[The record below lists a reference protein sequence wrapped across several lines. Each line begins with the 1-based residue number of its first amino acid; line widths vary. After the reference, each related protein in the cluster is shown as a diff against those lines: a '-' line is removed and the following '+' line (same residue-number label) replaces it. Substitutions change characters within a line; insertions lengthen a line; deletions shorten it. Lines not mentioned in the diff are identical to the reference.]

1 MKQEEKSCQ
10 KNSNICVIFRGG
22 FQQDERQSFD
32 IDYVFKAAGQTKEL
46 PVRRVAAYIRVSTDL
61 LDQENSYIAQE
72 QYFQKLIAG
81 NPKWK
86 YAGVYSDYGLSGTG
100 TEDRIGFRRL
110 IRHCKEGK
118 IDRILCK
125 SISRFARN
133 TADFSRTVLQLR
145 SWGVTI
151 FFEKENL
158 DSAEMQNDFILSVLG
173 AFAQE
178 ESRSISSNIKLGLK
192 MRMQQGNVPNAAIYG
207 YRFTGNW
214 LCTPNGYRYKEVE
227 VIEKEAEVVCLIYQK
242 VADGFNF
249 SEIAR
254 NLNAQKIPAPNN
266 SYKRARKNH
275 ARKGQLKSDLEDG
288 WKAEQISRIVR
299 NERYVGNVLAQ
310 KTFIPDYLTHKVKM
324 NQGEMPQ
331 YYIKNHHEAIV
342 GSELYNRVQEVLKIR
357 TQKRAKK
364 APKTENLFFQR
375 LICGNCGRFYYLYKK
390 NEGGLWCCPTA
401 VQNNGVHICAA
412 ECIKK
417 SEIARVICE
426 AVFMDYGLQYSEVYE
441 TAAPKDQE
449 EFAAMEQAV
458 KKWQGGFSGMIHRLK
473 GALNDDFME
482 RSRSIYREKLAQISG
497 NLQAAKTAIGQ
508 MKGQTPATIQ
518 DEFLANSE
526 APEPK
531 DPKKEAF
538 EKLHYRIRQEEKEY
552 ARITTRLAL
561 LEEYWRELEADHK
574 LRVEALQWV
583 KKLPKGKN
591 GIKQLLKGITE
602 KYFRALILEI
612 TIYSKEHY
620 SVRWFDNRYTEI
632 VLENCAGKDI

>member
-1 MKQEEKSCQ
+1 MKQEEKSYP
-10 KNSNICVIFRGG
+10 KSSNTSVIFRGG

-32 IDYVFKAAGQTKEL
+32 VDYVLKAAGQTKES

-72 QYFQKLIAG
+72 RYFQKLIAG

-86 YAGVYSDYGLSGTG
+86 FAGVYSDYGLSGTG
-100 TEDRIGFRRL
+100 TEDRIGFRRI

-133 TADFSRTVLQLR
+133 TADFSRTILQLR

-158 DSAEMQNDFILSVLG
+158 DSAEVQNDFILSVLG

-214 LCTPNGYRYKEVE
+214 LCAPNGYRYKEVE
-227 VIEKEAEVVCLIYQK
+227 VIEKEAEVVRMIYQK

-254 NLNAQKIPAPNN
+254 NLNAKKIPAPNSN
-266 SYKRARKNH
+266 YKKARKNH
-275 ARKGQLKSDLEDG
+275 AKKGQLNSNLEDG

-299 NERYVGNVLAQ
+299 NERYAGDVLAQ
-310 KTFIPDYLTHKVKM
+310 KTFIPDYLTHKVKT

-364 APKTENLFFQR
+364 ALKTENLFFQR
-375 LICGNCGRFYYLYKK
+375 LICGNCGRFYYFYKK

-401 VQNNGVHICAA
+401 MQNNGVHICAA
-412 ECIKK
+412 ECVKK
-417 SEIARVICE
+417 SEIARVIHE
-426 AVFMDYGLQYSEVYE
+426 VLFKDYGLQYSEIYGIV
-441 TAAPKDQE
+441 AAKDQE
-449 EFAAMEQAV
+449 EFATEERTI
-458 KKWQGGFSGMIHRLK
+458 KKWQGVFSSIIQRLK
-473 GALNDDFME
+473 ETMNDDSVE
-482 RSRSIYREKLAQISG
+482 RSRSSYREKLAQISG
-497 NLQAAKTAIGQ
+497 TLQAAQTAIGQ
-508 MKGQTPATIQ
+508 IKGQTPVSVQ
-518 DEFLANSE
+518 DEFSTNPK
-526 APEPK
+526 APE
-531 DPKKEAF
+531 KEAF
-538 EKLHYRIRQEEKEY
+538 EKLRYRIQQEEKEY
-552 ARITTRLAL
+552 ARITTKLTL
-561 LEEYWRELEADHK
+561 LEEYWRELETDHK
-574 LRVEALQWV
+574 LRAEALQWV

-602 KYFRALILEI
+602 KYFRAFILEI

-620 SVRWFDNRYTEI
+620 SVRWFDDRYTEV
-632 VLENCAGKDI
+632 VLKNCTGKDI